1 MSNTDFMQKLLD
13 GAQVEWK
20 AVSEIF
26 HLKNGYTP
34 STSKKEFWENGSVPW
49 FRMDDIRE
57 NGQILGD
64 SLQKISESAVKGGK
78 LFPANSII
86 ISTSATIGEHA
97 LITVPYL
104 ANQRFTNLSL
114 KDSYVKV
121 FDMKF
126 IFYYCFLLADWC
138 KKNTTMSSF
147 ASVDMD
153 GFRKFQIPIPSPE
166 NPKKSLEIQAEIVRI
181 LDAFTAMTAEL
192 TAELKLRNQQYQY
205 FRDKLLTFDMSE
217 AQSPSDESGRERTR
231 ADESGRERTRADE
244 SGRRIEA
251 KWMTLRDVGTWYGG
265 GTPSKSH
272 SDYWENGT
280 IPWVSPKD
288 MGRPIVDSAQDYI
301 TEDAIENSSTKL
313 VPANSI
319 AIVVRSSILDKLLP
333 SALIPVPVAL
343 NQDMKAVIPHN
354 HIMPS
359 YLAHMIRSRGEDI
372 LRAARKTGGSVASI
386 ESSKLFSF
394 YVPIPHLDEQK
405 RIVTILDKFDTLTS
419 SITEGLPREIELRQ
433 KQYEYYRDLLLS
445 FPQSS
450 IPSH

>member
-1 MSNTDFMQKLLD
+1 MNNTDFMQKLLN

-64 SLQKISESAVKGGK
+64 SLQKISETAVKGGK

-126 IFYYCFLLADWC
+126 IFYYCFLLAEWC

-205 FRDKLLTFDMSE
+205 FRDKLLTFDKDDAS
-217 AQSPSDESGRERTR
+217 SSSDEI
-231 ADESGRERTRADE
+231 
-244 SGRRIEA
+244 GRRIEV
-251 KWMTLRDVGTWYGG
+251 KWMTLREVGTWYGG

-280 IPWVSPKD
+280 IPWISPKD